1 MAKLNRKEV
10 SEALSE
16 RYRGKDLYAP
26 EADPAQQ
33 TANFKPQEIK
43 GEACDTCNERHV
55 PGMCEGGG
63 FGMSGGGQAPMNLD
77 LKKGALHKDLGVP
90 EDELIPQKKLSKALN
105 SNSELE
111 RKRAQFAENA
121 KHWQHKNKGGP
132 IKMWGAGEVP
142 GISTDQPMIIPTD
155 EDIANS
161 SVGNAPITSNPPPPI
176 GQQAVSAPAAQNQAT
191 PGDYSA
197 FAPKG
202 SGVMAPA
209 TAQPQ
214 AAQSKLGPDELQ
226 ILISALT
233 AKPTTT
239 QRVGRGLAAFGQ
251 GIINS
256 MGKSSSP
263 DYLSASIQSQ
273 QQQKENLINALNAKY
288 KGQELEMN
296 LRKTKADIDNER
308 AERDQAAKALAQE
321 KTLKTRELNQNAE
334 KSQTENQL
342 NAAKL
347 PVSHWYNPLS
357 WNSDANNAN
366 AALRTQILGGQ
377 NNAHPQDAQAIT
389 WAKSHPSDPRAAKIL
404 KANGQ

>member
-176 GQQAVSAPAAQNQAT
+176 GQQAVSAP
-191 PGDYSA
+191 P
-197 FAPKG
+197 
-202 SGVMAPA
+202 MAPSSPQ
-209 TAQPQ
+209 TPTEQPGASQ
-214 AAQSKLGPDELQ
+214 SGSKLDPDQLQ
-226 ILISALT
+226 TLISALT
-233 AKPTTT
+233 AKPTTA

>member
-176 GQQAVSAPAAQNQAT
+176 GQQAVSAP
-191 PGDYSA
+191 P
-197 FAPKG
+197 
-202 SGVMAPA
+202 MAPSSPQ
-209 TAQPQ
+209 TPTEQPGASQ
-214 AAQSKLGPDELQ
+214 SGSKLDPDQLQ
-226 ILISALT
+226 TLISALT
-233 AKPTTT
+233 AKPTTP

-288 KGQELEMN
+288 KGQELGMN
-296 LRKTKADIDNER
+296 LRKTSADIANEI
-308 AERDQAAKALAQE
+308 AERNQAAKALAQE